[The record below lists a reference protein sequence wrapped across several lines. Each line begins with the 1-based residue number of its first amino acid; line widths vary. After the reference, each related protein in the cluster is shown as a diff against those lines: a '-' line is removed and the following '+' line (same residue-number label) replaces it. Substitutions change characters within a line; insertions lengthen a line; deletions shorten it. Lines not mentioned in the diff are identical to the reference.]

1 MVLCNCSCIEL
12 YKVDMLTY
20 LFADILHLN
29 FELCEILQLI
39 AKGLR
44 LDGPHCIFGQ
54 LIFGKIITIFLSP
67 EVRF

>member
-1 MVLCNCSCIEL
+1 
-12 YKVDMLTY
+12 MLTY